1 MDFLTKFKD
10 AEKEHRSYLP
20 KERWVVLRLDGKA
33 FHTYT
38 NGLDKPFDALFI
50 EAMNQTAAELC
61 AAFTGALMGYV
72 QSDEISIILDTKT
85 KMGYE
90 PLLAGQIQKIISIS
104 AATATWHFNKAR
116 MVQGFNDSFGLFDS
130 RIALIS
136 EDPEDVGDY
145 IDWRRGDAVKNSV
158 SMAAENHFSPRVLH
172 GKNSV
177 ERKQMLAEVGDPWE
191 ALPAG
196 FRYGRCLNRVVFEDK
211 VTFVNKK
218 TKEEQTVEATRSRW
232 DVVDATDQM
241 FYRELIAERAA
252 R

>member
-10 AEKEHRSYLP
+10 AEKEHRTYLP
-20 KERWVVLRLDGKA
+20 QERWVILRLDGKA

-38 NGLDKPFDALFI
+38 NGLEKPFDALFI

-61 AAFTGALMGYV
+61 AAFSGALMGYV

-85 KMGYE
+85 KVGYE
-90 PLLAGQIQKIISIS
+90 PLLSGQIQKIISIS

-116 MVQGFNDSFGLFDS
+116 MAQGFNDNFGLFDS
-130 RIALIS
+130 RIALTT

-145 IDWRRGDAVKNSV
+145 IDWRRGDAMKNSV
-158 SMAAENHFSPRVLH
+158 SMAAENHFSPRTLH
-172 GKNSV
+172 GKNSM
-177 ERKQMLAEVGDPWE
+177 ERKQMLDEVGDPWE

-196 FRYGRCLNRVVFEDK
+196 FRYGRSLHRVVFQDD
-211 VTFVNKK
+211 VTFLNKK
-218 TKEEQTVEATRSRW
+218 TKKEETIEATRSRW
-232 DVVDATDQM
+232 DVVDSADLM
-241 FYRELIAERAA
+241 FHRKIIADRAA